1 MSTRYARTI
10 RNLLVA
16 FGLVLPAAGY
26 SADLN
31 PSQTPLFISQ
41 GVKHN
46 VVFLMDDSR
55 YMDMEVLFGGAAYGR
70 ADDETLTTWLGNL
83 IQETAP
89 TFGNEELASFKD
101 TVTNSL
107 IGNANYGY
115 LFETFLAPESGGT
128 REYNGQRL
136 NDDYLVVPPISAYGF
151 MRSSAYNPQ
160 YYDPSVNYEPWS
172 GVGYT
177 EAELGNPLLDP
188 NYELTF
194 EEASTTAGAAFLD
207 GFTSFFEDSWCEF
220 AEWWASLGLGEVP
233 DYCNESYPLAETKIL
248 PFAFSGALGEQL
260 RIGNQTLENA
270 STILGET
277 VSGSMSLSELT
288 REGLGCTAEQ
298 ISSNLRDLLGDLV
311 QDVFYQCV
319 TFTPA
324 TYYVPVE
331 TGSYSLWFDPL
342 NQTVDGSCSNPNPEN
357 FASLVEQ
364 WSLENSLVFEDSD
377 GNSFPGALAP
387 DGRCLKKVTVNEEK
401 TYNAGTDY
409 ERSFAEEMQNFSNW
423 FQYHRRRHQSARFAL
438 AESLQSISGVRA
450 DLTVVNDQATPVAM
464 LDTDDRSA
472 NGDFDTLLE
481 KVFHAYDDVPATNE
495 SPLRGAL
502 DYVGTQYKRQN
513 TGAPIQ
519 YECQRN
525 YALMYTDG
533 FASDYGAGQETL
545 GDIASNYYSGNLRLD
560 LPAGQVNVPGACI
573 DGGDDS
579 SLDCNSNLHMNTFGV
594 LLGAKGS
601 IYGREVDGTLYD
613 SVADAYQAP
622 PTWPDANDTTDPNIF
637 SYQLDDVYRATVAG
651 KGEIYNARLPGEI
664 TDGLN
669 KALEDIDD
677 QSGAAAAVTF
687 SSATVES
694 DSLIFSAIFN
704 SRRWSGQLAARGLN
718 SSNGRLVQDANGS
731 YIGGVVWEAG
741 AGLDQRSLD
750 LSPRQIITYDPV
762 NAQGEGF
769 AWANLT
775 SAQRADLLAG
785 TEAMDSSAAET
796 LAKQRLA
803 YLRGDRRREVP
814 SGEFRPRDS
823 RLGDIVH
830 SAPVFVDRPSMG
842 WPDRAPYGLE
852 GDRYSDFRNSSA
864 ISNRTPVVYVG
875 ANDGMLHAFEGTRAA
890 SGGKELFAYVPNLV
904 FSSQQGEGLHY
915 LTEPGYLH
923 RYYVDLTP
931 TVADAYIDVGD
942 GTGDSWR
949 TVLIG
954 GLRAGGRGLFALDI
968 TDPDGVAESTAE
980 DLAMWEFVDDDLG
993 YITEPVNIMLTDLG
1007 TGYEWVAVFGNG
1019 LDAPSGRTGLFIL
1032 RLEGGLDGNW
1042 TENADYWFLEMDPGP
1057 SGGMNADVRLID
1069 LDADNLVDRIYGSDL
1084 DGRIWAFAYDA
1095 DNDEWNSAYGGN
1107 SGPSPLFAT
1116 PAGQPVT
1123 SAPMVV
1129 RNADVGTSVQNYPN
1143 LLVLFGTGRY
1153 LTQSDITSEQAT
1165 QSFYAIWDSGVAQAN
1180 WKGALLERDI
1190 TETSTE
1196 DGIVRN
1202 LSDDAIVWND
1212 KNNEHLG
1219 WYIDFDTRAGERVVM
1234 MPQVRGSTI
1243 LFNTTIP
1250 PTNDCASNGASF
1262 RMLVDLDGTDPDR
1275 QVFDTNGDGVVNNQD
1290 QLASGFYYTGGILSM
1305 SRILGNVMFDNTAGG
1320 TGQLD
1325 DFTNEN
1331 VVDFGD
1337 QTLRGRLGWR
1347 ELISR

>member
-46 VVFLMDDSR
+46 VVFVMDDSR

-70 ADDETLTTWLGNL
+70 ADDETLTTWIGNL
-83 IQETAP
+83 VRETVP
-89 TFGNEELASFKD
+89 TFGNEDLESLKTS
-101 TVTNSL
+101 VTSNL

-136 NDDYLVVPPISAYGF
+136 NDDYLAVPPIGAYGF

-160 YYDPSVNYEPWS
+160 YYDPSVDYEPWP
-172 GVGYT
+172 GGDYT
-177 EAELGNPLLDP
+177 AAEIGNPLLDP
-188 NYELTF
+188 NYGLTYD
-194 EEASTTAGAAFLD
+194 EASTTAGELLLD
-207 GFTSFFEDSWCEF
+207 GFTSFIEDSLCTISDLLWPWEQ
-220 AEWWASLGLGEVP
+220 P
-233 DYCNESYPLAETKIL
+233 DYCDETYPLAETKLL
-248 PFAFSGALGEQL
+248 PFAFSGSLGEQL
-260 RIGNQTLENA
+260 KIANEELNNV
-270 STILGET
+270 STVLDET
-277 VSGSMSLSELT
+277 VSGDESLIDLSG
-288 REGLGCTAEQ
+288 EGIGCVAEQ
-298 ISSNLRDLLGDLV
+298 ISSNLQDLLGDLN

-319 TFTPA
+319 AYTPA

-331 TGSYSLWFDPL
+331 QGTFGLRGDALTLF
-342 NQTVDGSCSNPNPEN
+342 VDGNCAAPDPND
-357 FASLVEQ
+357 FAALVQQ
-364 WSLENSLVFEDSD
+364 WSLENYLVFKDAN
-377 GNSFPGALAP
+377 GNEFDGALAP
-387 DGRCLKKVTVNEEK
+387 DGRCLRKVTVNEEK

-472 NGDFDTLLE
+472 GGDFETLLE

-495 SPLRGAL
+495 SPIRGAL
-502 DYVGTQYKRQN
+502 DYVGTQYQRQN

-545 GDIASNYYSGNLRLD
+545 GDIASTYYTGNLRPD
-560 LPAGQVNVPGACI
+560 MPAGQVNVPGQCI
-573 DGGDDS
+573 DGGEDS

-601 IYGREVDGTLYD
+601 VYGREIDGTLYD
-613 SVADAYQAP
+613 SVADAYLAP

-637 SYQLDDVYRATVAG
+637 SYQLDDVYRATVEG

-704 SRRWSGQLAARGLN
+704 SRRWSGQLAARSLN
-718 SSNGRLVQDANGS
+718 SSNGRLVQESGS
-731 YIGGVVWEAG
+731 YIGDVVWEAG
-741 AGLDQRSLD
+741 SELDQRNLD
-750 LSPRQIITYDPV
+750 FNPRQIITYDAT
-762 NAQGEGF
+762 NARGEGF

-775 SAQRADLLAG
+775 SDQRADLLDG
-785 TEAMDSSAAET
+785 TEAMDTTAAET

-803 YLRGDRRREVP
+803 YLRGDRTREVP
-814 SGEFRPRDS
+814 SGDFRPRDS

-875 ANDGMLHAFEGTRAA
+875 ANDGMLHAFEGTRE
-890 SGGKELFAYVPNLV
+890 STGGKELFAYVPDLI

-968 TDPDGVAESTAE
+968 TDPDGVSESTAE
-980 DLAMWEFVDDDLG
+980 DLVLWEFVDDDLG
-993 YITEPVNIMLTDLG
+993 YITEPVNIMLTDMG
-1007 TGYEWVAVFGNG
+1007 AGYEWVAVFGNG

-1032 RLEGGLDGNW
+1032 RLEGGLDGTW
-1042 TENADYWFLEMDPGP
+1042 TENSDYWFLEMDSGP
-1057 SGGMNADVRLID
+1057 SGGMNSDVRLID
-1069 LDADNLVDRIYGSDL
+1069 LDADNLVDRVYGSDL
-1084 DGRIWAFAYDA
+1084 DGRIWALAYDA

-1107 SGPSPLFAT
+1107 GGPEPLFTT

-1129 RNADVGTSVQNYPN
+1129 RNADVGTSTQNYPN

-1153 LTQSDITSEQAT
+1153 LTQSDITSEQST
-1165 QSFYAIWDSGVAQAN
+1165 QSFYAIWDSGVEQAN

-1202 LSDDAIVWND
+1202 LSDATIVWND
-1212 KNNEHLG
+1212 KKNDHLG
-1219 WYIDFDTRAGERVVM
+1219 WYIDFDTRPGERVVM

-1290 QLASGFYYTGGILSM
+1290 RLASGFFYTGGILSM